1 MTETFKSYKPL
12 EHIFLLTEDVIQPDF
27 TTKAHPATDN
37 DSTVHKITLRDTKTR
52 SSRPW
57 IY

>member
-27 TTKAHPATDN
+27 TTKAQPAENNETA
-37 DSTVHKITLRDTKTR
+37 VHKIALRDTKIR

>member
-12 EHIFLLTEDVIQPDF
+12 EHIFLLTEDPIQPDF
-27 TTKAHPATDN
+27 MIKAAPADDN
-37 DSTVHKITLRDTKTR
+37 EAIVQKISLREGNKR
-52 SSRPW
+52 PSRPW

>member
-27 TTKAHPATDN
+27 TTKARSAEN
-37 DSTVHKITLRDTKTR
+37 NEAAVHKITLRDTAR
-52 SSRPW
+52 RPSRPW

>member
-27 TTKAHPATDN
+27 ATKAQLPE
-37 DSTVHKITLRDTKTR
+37 DSDTAVHKITLREPKTR